1 MKYIFVFSF
10 LFMTLIP
17 TLYGCT
23 NNKANTTYSNN
34 NADNKVEIIRFDIDL
49 HNYLFKN
56 NLTDKDSLIEKYK
69 DFLKAFGSVTVNNSD
84 YNDSVFFSSLKTYF
98 SNEILTKIYDDE
110 LHLFQ
115 NMEHFERQLSSV
127 NALIGQYFE
136 GKQLPSLCMHVSGF
150 KANTIILQNLI
161 SISADKYLGS
171 EYPVYKDFFEDYRR
185 IQMKPELIV
194 RDFVKAWV
202 INEIP
207 VNNKRRDLLSEMITQ
222 GKVLYSLQLLL
233 PEWSEADL
241 LGYTTEQLN
250 WVSNNEKEIWR
261 TTLKNNYLY
270 STDHMTIIKY
280 MDEAPYTSLIS
291 KESPGRTGAWIGWQ
305 IVKKFAEN
313 SKLELSSVIMENN
326 SQNILKASKY
336 NP

>member
-1 MKYIFVFSF
+1 
-10 LFMTLIP
+10 
-17 TLYGCT
+17 
-23 NNKANTTYSNN
+23 
-34 NADNKVEIIRFDIDL
+34 
-49 HNYLFKN
+49 
-56 NLTDKDSLIEKYK
+56 
-69 DFLKAFGSVTVNNSD
+69 
-84 YNDSVFFSSLKTYF
+84 
-98 SNEILTKIYDDE
+98 
-110 LHLFQ
+110 
-115 NMEHFERQLSSV
+115 
-127 NALIGQYFE
+127 
-136 GKQLPSLCMHVSGF
+136 
-150 KANTIILQNLI
+150 
-161 SISADKYLGS
+161 
-171 EYPVYKDFFEDYRR
+171 
-185 IQMKPELIV
+185 MKPELIV